1 MGSLYQLVLDSFVIL
16 SVGKGRTASD
26 DRARGE
32 EVAEQL
38 GALAALTKDPGS
50 IPSMHTVAHNYL

>member
-1 MGSLYQLVLDSFVIL
+1 MGSLYQQGLDSFVIL

-50 IPSMHTVAHNYL
+50 IPSTHTVAHNYL